1 MDMFLTIKST
11 FQLSRAATWVKLTQ
25 TLIKYGA
32 TLFVIP
38 SDLLSQL
45 RQINDRARLKRAKA
59 KNNGNGGNGKSA
71 VNGSAAPPSGCKS
84 APCSILRIS
93 APQLGFPEVVLPI
106 TAGSTAGDIVLS

>member
-1 MDMFLTIKST
+1 MLKIDCYYL
-11 FQLSRAATWVKLTQ
+11 QLSRAATWVKLTQ
-25 TLIKYGA
+25 TLIKYGS

-45 RQINDRARLKRAKA
+45 RQINDRARLKRQKA
-59 KNNGNGGNGKSA
+59 RNGNGNGGNSKLS

-106 TAGSTAGDIVLS
+106 SAGSTAGDIVLS